1 MSTGAFSRARL
12 YEVARHGSSMPRQ
25 LARVNMPIPPF
36 ATLVC
41 RRLNSRDEATL
52 VETTVSLREGTARAS
67 DMAGHGELSCAIGH
81 SDVLCGCA
89 VVAVPGSTG

>member
-1 MSTGAFSRARL
+1 MSTGPFSRARL
-12 YEVARHGSSMPRQ
+12 REVARHGSSSMPRQ
-25 LARVNMPIPPF
+25 LARINTPIPPF

-67 DMAGHGELSCAIGH
+67 DMAGHGDLSCAIG
-81 SDVLCGCA
+81 
-89 VVAVPGSTG
+89 